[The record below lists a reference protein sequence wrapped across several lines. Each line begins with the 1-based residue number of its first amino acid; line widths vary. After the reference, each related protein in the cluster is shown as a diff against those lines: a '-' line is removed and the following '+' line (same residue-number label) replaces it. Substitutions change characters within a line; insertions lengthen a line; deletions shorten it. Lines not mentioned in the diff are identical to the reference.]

1 MLNQF
6 APITGISS
14 PEYIAEYVKKLA
26 WFKENP
32 VKITVTEWNPPDK
45 KKVSDFY
52 NRLTIGSHL

>member
-26 WFKENP
+26 WFDANP
-32 VKITVTEWNPPDK
+32 VKLYLSPKPSPETISWQIRGK
-45 KKVSDFY
+45 K
-52 NRLTIGSHL
+52 